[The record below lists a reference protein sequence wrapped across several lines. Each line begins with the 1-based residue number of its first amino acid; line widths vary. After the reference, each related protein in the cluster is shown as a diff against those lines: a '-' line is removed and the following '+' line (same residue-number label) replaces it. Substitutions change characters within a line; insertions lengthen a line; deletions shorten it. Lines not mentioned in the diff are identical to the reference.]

1 MERLSE
7 KLTDVLRECID
18 ALSQVE
24 EDIIKM
30 ALNRLAAYE
39 DTGLEPEEF
48 KKAFNED
55 ALLKMTAQYLGTT
68 PDRLHE
74 WAKADKED
82 RLVALPCKVG
92 DMVLERGW
100 KYSECRLGITPA
112 YRPCSECEGCC
123 AAECD
128 SEKMAWLYTGKVVAF
143 RVNRDCVLA
152 QIHWDDKWD
161 TSWYSIGKTVFL
173 TREEAEA
180 ALAGEGGK
188 HETD

>member
-39 DTGLEPEEF
+39 DTGLEPEDF
-48 KKAFNED
+48 KKAFNEG

-92 DMVLERGW
+92 DTVWSRDVEPWNVISVGW
-100 KYSECRLGITPA
+100 FSRKVTHLHCVSPVTA
-112 YRPCSECEGCC
+112 
-123 AAECD
+123 
-128 SEKMAWLYTGKVVAF
+128 GKHTF
-143 RVNRDCVLA
+143 
-152 QIHWDDKWD
+152 
-161 TSWYSIGKTVFL
+161 SIGRRSLGKTVFL

-180 ALAGEGGK
+180 ALSRERKNGEG
-188 HETD
+188 

>member
-74 WAKADKED
+74 WAKADKEG
-82 RLVALPCKVG
+82 R
-92 DMVLERGW
+92 
-100 KYSECRLGITPA
+100 
-112 YRPCSECEGCC
+112 
-123 AAECD
+123 
-128 SEKMAWLYTGKVVAF
+128 
-143 RVNRDCVLA
+143 
-152 QIHWDDKWD
+152 
-161 TSWYSIGKTVFL
+161 
-173 TREEAEA
+173 
-180 ALAGEGGK
+180 
-188 HETD
+188 